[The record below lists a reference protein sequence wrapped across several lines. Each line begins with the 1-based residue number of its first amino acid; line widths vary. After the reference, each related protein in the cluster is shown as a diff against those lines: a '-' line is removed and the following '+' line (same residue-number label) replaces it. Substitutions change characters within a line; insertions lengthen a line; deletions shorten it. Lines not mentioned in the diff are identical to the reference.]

1 MKRLTEKNLIAM
13 VKDLQTPLPKGF
25 VGIGDDAAVLPEKN
39 APWVISQDMLVEG
52 THFRWDWAE
61 PQFVGYK
68 AAAVNLSDMAAM
80 GAIPEAALTSLA
92 IPPNT
97 SMEVMADLYQA
108 LSTMLGSFGVPIVG
122 GDTVGTHGPLVIDV
136 TILGVPTAFGPVL
149 RQGAQ
154 VGDRLMMTG
163 TVGASR
169 GGLALLQAGI
179 HWPGRDADEKA
190 LLTAH
195 LRPVPRVVVGQQVA
209 EHVHAMTD
217 ISDGFA
223 LEVGELA
230 LGADIWMDKL
240 PVWDA
245 TRRVAGRL
253 GQAVESWAVFGGEDY
268 ELLMAV
274 PPERVEAMRALGQ
287 GVGLVEVGIVTGRSE
302 IRWIKEGRPVHI
314 DGQEVAF
321 DHFLRD

>member
-13 VKDLQTPLPKGF
+13 VKNLQLPLPEGF
-25 VGIGDDAAVLPEKN
+25 VGIGDDAAVLPKKN

-52 THFRWDWAE
+52 THFRWDWSE
-61 PQFVGYK
+61 PQAVGYK

-92 IPPNT
+92 IPKDM
-97 SMEVMADLYQA
+97 SMEVIADLYQA
-108 LSTMLGSFGVPIVG
+108 LTAALGEFGVPIVG
-122 GDTVGTHGPLVIDV
+122 GDTVGTHGRFVIDV
-136 TILGVPTAFGPVL
+136 TILGVPTVFGPVL

-163 TVGASR
+163 TIGASR

-179 HWPGRDADEKA
+179 PWPGRDADEKT

-195 LRPVPRVVVGQQVA
+195 LRPVPRVAIGQKAA
-209 EHVHAMTD
+209 EYVHAMTD
-217 ISDGFA
+217 ISDGLA
-223 LEVGELA
+223 VEVGELT
-230 LGADIWMDKL
+230 LGADIWMEKL

-253 GQAVESWAVFGGEDY
+253 GQDVDSWVAFGGEDY

-274 PPERVEAMRALGQ
+274 PPERVEAMKALGQ
-287 GVGLVEVGIVTGRSE
+287 AVGLVEVGMVTDRSE
-302 IRWIKEGRPVHI
+302 IRWIKAGRPVRI
-314 DGQEVAF
+314 DGREVAF
-321 DHFLRD
+321 DHFLRN